1 MGLYNKEIRNR
12 ILISVYAYAYE
23 FRNES
28 LIDDYEYDKLAQ
40 EIDVNISTNNMMLDK
55 FFNDCYVSYS
65 GSWILKHPE
74 IEKIIEIYN
83 KYFKRWGANKMN
95 MIFTLLYT
103 LSGLILFIM
112 GLLAYMQTDL
122 NIHISLIL
130 GLVGV
135 FVFIVGAIRMNE
147 DN

>member
-1 MGLYNKEIRNR
+1 
-12 ILISVYAYAYE
+12 
-23 FRNES
+23 
-28 LIDDYEYDKLAQ
+28 
-40 EIDVNISTNNMMLDK
+40 
-55 FFNDCYVSYS
+55 
-65 GSWILKHPE
+65 
-74 IEKIIEIYN
+74 
-83 KYFKRWGANKMN
+83 MN

-135 FVFIVGAIRMNE
+135 LFFIVGTIRMNE

>member
-1 MGLYNKEIRNR
+1 
-12 ILISVYAYAYE
+12 
-23 FRNES
+23 
-28 LIDDYEYDKLAQ
+28 
-40 EIDVNISTNNMMLDK
+40 
-55 FFNDCYVSYS
+55 
-65 GSWILKHPE
+65 
-74 IEKIIEIYN
+74 
-83 KYFKRWGANKMN
+83 MN

-112 GLLAYMQTDL
+112 GLLAYVQTDL

-135 FVFIVGAIRMNE
+135 LVFIVGAIRMHK